1 MKICFDMDGT
11 IADLYGVNGWLDYL
25 LTENTKPYEMAKPM
39 VNMSLL
45 ARLLNKAQRNG
56 HKLAVISWT
65 SKSGSRQYNEAVTE
79 VKKAW
84 LAKHLPSVKWDEI
97 NIVPYGYRKALFA
110 ESAQDVL
117 FDDEERNRNEW
128 TGNAYDVRNIVET
141 LKAL

>member
-65 SKSGSRQYNEAVTE
+65 SKSGSRQYNEAVAE

>member
-65 SKSGSRQYNEAVTE
+65 SKSGSRQYNEAVAE

-128 TGNAYDVRNIVET
+128 TGNA
-141 LKAL
+141 